1 MMPRILIALL
11 FFVVCLADDLV
22 YTLVVLVLV
31 LVLAVVATVP
41 SDLFVV
47 TVVTDRPKLTCI
59 LSF

>member
-1 MMPRILIALL
+1 MMLRVLIALL

-22 YTLVVLVLV
+22 YALVV
-31 LVLAVVATVP
+31 LVLAVVVTVP

-47 TVVTDRPKLTCI
+47 TVVTDRPKLTCM

>member
-1 MMPRILIALL
+1 MMLRVLIALL
-11 FFVVCLADDLV
+11 FFVVCLADSLV
-22 YTLVVLVLV
+22 YALVVP
-31 LVLAVVATVP
+31 VLAVVMAMVP

>member
-1 MMPRILIALL
+1 MMLRVLIALL

-22 YTLVVLVLV
+22 YALVVLVLV
-31 LVLAVVATVP
+31 LVLAVMATVP

-47 TVVTDRPKLTCI
+47 TVVTDRPKLTCM

>member
-1 MMPRILIALL
+1 MMLRVLIALL

-22 YTLVVLVLV
+22 YALVV
-31 LVLAVVATVP
+31 LVLAVVMVTVP

>member
-1 MMPRILIALL
+1 MMLRVLIALL

-22 YTLVVLVLV
+22 YALVV
-31 LVLAVVATVP
+31 LVLAVVVTVP

-47 TVVTDRPKLTCI
+47 TDRPKLTCM

>member
-1 MMPRILIALL
+1 MMLRVLIALL

-22 YTLVVLVLV
+22 YTLVVLVL
-31 LVLAVVATVP
+31 AVMATVP

-47 TVVTDRPKLTCI
+47 TVVTDRPKLTCM

>member
-1 MMPRILIALL
+1 MMLRVLIALL

-22 YTLVVLVLV
+22 YALVV
-31 LVLAVVATVP
+31 LVLAVVMVTVP

-47 TVVTDRPKLTCI
+47 TVVTDRPKLTCM

>member
-1 MMPRILIALL
+1 MMLRVLIALL

-22 YTLVVLVLV
+22 YALVLV
-31 LVLAVVATVP
+31 LVLAVVVTVP

-47 TVVTDRPKLTCI
+47 TVVTDRPKLTCM

>member
-1 MMPRILIALL
+1 MMLRVLIALL

-22 YTLVVLVLV
+22 YALVV
-31 LVLAVVATVP
+31 LVLAVVAMVP